1 MLRRPPRST
10 RTDTL
15 FPYTTLFRSRN
26 QLVQKFHRFRAECLP
41 HLWCI
46 DEREAK
52 WNALNPFP
60 AKGVPD
66 ACKEAVTIENLLHL
80 CFERLGHD
88 LRSRIIWNDNH
99 LQTKPILCSGA
110 IAKLPNRSEK
120 HTSELQ

>member
-1 MLRRPPRST
+1 MRRRPPRST

-15 FPYTTLFRSRN
+15 FPYTTLFRS
-26 QLVQKFHRFRAECLP
+26 
-41 HLWCI
+41 

-80 CFERLGHD
+80 CFERLGLD

-110 IAKLPNRSEK
+110 IAKLPNAISIKNGRA
-120 HTSELQ
+120 TSRERVCK